1 MILPKLRQAGEE
13 ALRNIWRYRTRHLA
27 SLAVVILAFLCVGLF
42 LALANN
48 LRGRAAEYARDAA
61 VVFYLRPGLPAAEND
76 LVAQQVRSSPLVASA
91 RLVDAEESWTR
102 FLARFPDLGP
112 VVESL
117 GRNPFPASV
126 ETALRDPAAPSAEVQ
141 SFIAEVRRNPAVE
154 DAVFNREGADRIRA
168 LGRLAE
174 AVGLVVGG
182 LLILASVVIIS
193 GVVRLNVIARRD
205 EVEIL
210 RLVGATNAYIRGP
223 YLVEGA
229 ILGVLGSLTALALV
243 ALAGGLFPAAA
254 GGALGPLGE
263 IIGFRGLTA
272 VQGGLLVAS
281 GAAAGLLGSASSLAR
296 LLKI

>member
-1 MILPKLRQAGEE
+1 MILPKLRQAGKE

-91 RLVDAEESWTR
+91 RLVDAEESRTR

-272 VQGGLLVAS
+272 VQAGLLVAS